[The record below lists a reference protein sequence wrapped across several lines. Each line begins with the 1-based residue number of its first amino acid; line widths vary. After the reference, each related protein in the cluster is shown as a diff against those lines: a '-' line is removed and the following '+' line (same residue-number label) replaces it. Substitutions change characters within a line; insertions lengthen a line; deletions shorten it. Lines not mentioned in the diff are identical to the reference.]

1 MKLPEKHFVS
11 GSFFSSIDSI
21 FLKNSYFSCQIHILN
36 KRKHDEVFTIYFFLG
51 FIFLRPKAE
60 NHIQWYKNQIIE
72 QVLPETDST
81 YIVQIGIM
89 AQAFKLNKN
98 DANFEKNL
106 KLLQESL
113 TERKPKTIGVE
124 QGTTKIVRVE

>member
-1 MKLPEKHFVS
+1 MKFLQYT
-11 GSFFSSIDSI
+11 FF
-21 FLKNSYFSCQIHILN
+21 LALFSC
-36 KRKHDEVFTIYFFLG
+36 T
-51 FIFLRPKAE
+51 PKAE

-98 DANFEKNL
+98 DADFEKNL

-124 QGTTKIVRVE
+124 KGTITIVRVE

>member
-1 MKLPEKHFVS
+1 MMKFLQYT
-11 GSFFSSIDSI
+11 FF
-21 FLKNSYFSCQIHILN
+21 LALFSCA
-36 KRKHDEVFTIYFFLG
+36 
-51 FIFLRPKAE
+51 PKAE

-98 DANFEKNL
+98 DADFEKNL

-124 QGTTKIVRVE
+124 KGTITIVRVE